1 MPILKIGT
9 FSSNKDSKEELKT
22 SFQNKKVS
30 IKESDKKKQQEVMQ
44 SVKIQQMPSRTK
56 KEKDNAI

>member
-1 MPILKIGT
+1 MVPILKIGT

-30 IKESDKKKQQEVMQ
+30 IKESKKETHREVME
-44 SVKIQQMPSRTK
+44 SVKI
-56 KEKDNAI
+56 